1 MRNKKIKKKRVP
13 DKRDEGKR
21 LAYEY
26 GDDSTY
32 KSEQRVCRFPH
43 LPSNRDI
50 TEVAEGSSQQAWCE
64 QRVCRFSPSV
74 ENRGSVG
81 FAGASHHSPNQ
92 LEQKAR

>member
-1 MRNKKIKKKRVP
+1 MSAEIVRQHTSELRLSALYHGPMRNKKIKKKRVP

-43 LPSNRDI
+43 LPSSRDI
-50 TEVAEGSSQQAWCE
+50 TEVADS
-64 QRVCRFSPSV
+64 R
-74 ENRGSVG
+74 
-81 FAGASHHSPNQ
+81 AGVV
-92 LEQKAR
+92 

>member
-1 MRNKKIKKKRVP
+1 MYAEIVRQHTSELRLSALYHGPMRNKKIKKKRVP

-50 TEVAEGSSQQAWCE
+50 TEVAEGSAQQA
-64 QRVCRFSPSV
+64 
-74 ENRGSVG
+74 
-81 FAGASHHSPNQ
+81 
-92 LEQKAR
+92 